1 MTKPEE
7 LPITPGEWFIPTMGG
22 PYHVPGTTASGEGDW
37 CYYINSRTEQRFGPS
52 STHGNTAEEAKAN
65 AVLVADAGTT
75 YNRTKVLPSVMASEL
90 AALRAERA
98 KEFAVCENRECYRY
112 AMAYRL
118 ADGHTCEPHRLP
130 DPLPEEVPFP
140 NEFGKP
146 GSSGI

>member
-1 MTKPEE
+1 MTTTKEA

-75 YNRTKVLPSVMASEL
+75 YNRTKVLPSVK
-90 AALRAERA
+90 AERLEEA
-98 KEFAVCENRECYRY
+98 TRLLESCIGWDRQSDKEINAFLTR
-112 AMAYRL
+112 
-118 ADGHTCEPHRLP
+118 TKQ
-130 DPLPEEVPFP
+130 PEE
-140 NEFGKP
+140 
-146 GSSGI
+146 